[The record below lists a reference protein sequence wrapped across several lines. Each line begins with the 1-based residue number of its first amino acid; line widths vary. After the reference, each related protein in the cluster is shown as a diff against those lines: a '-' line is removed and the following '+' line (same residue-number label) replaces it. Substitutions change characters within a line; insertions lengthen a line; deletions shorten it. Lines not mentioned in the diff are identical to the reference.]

1 MLKDNHNKT
10 MIIIKKL
17 LRSIVVPLLNV
28 KLIIALATYSA
39 HFNDI
44 YYDLLRF
51 IHLPYTFF
59 IKTSRIC
66 LHIFC

>member
-1 MLKDNHNKT
+1 MLKDNQTKT

-28 KLIIALATYSA
+28 KLIITLVSYYA

-44 YYDLLRF
+44 YYELLRF
-51 IHLPYTFF
+51 IHLLYTFF

-66 LHIFC
+66 VHIFH